1 MEEKKRIINLLT
13 IINEEYQKNDK
24 KLFKEFKYKTLGGDN
39 VKIYVHELTS
49 KPTFI
54 KYITEAKKSNKPEN
68 QWRVDIPSEEEL
80 KDCKPY
86 QTWGGCT
93 FAIRLDGD
101 IIAVDEILNKGIH
114 PENDHSCGIP
124 LGRKYVGRKCITILQ
139 EG

>member
-1 MEEKKRIINLLT
+1 M
-13 IINEEYQKNDK
+13 
-24 KLFKEFKYKTLGGDN
+24 FKEFKYKTLSGDD

-80 KDCKPY
+80 KDCKIY

-93 FAIRLDGD
+93 FAIRPDGD
-101 IIAVDEILNKGIH
+101 IIAVCGKVG
-114 PENDHSCGIP
+114 ENGYSVDNMESVMAYAVEECKK
-124 LGRKYVGRKCITILQ
+124 LGL
-139 EG
+139 EP